1 MGASDN
7 KKRTAAQS
15 ETKQKTSKDFDFFRT
30 VSILQDLD
38 DKQLHRVYR
47 IADRKKIASGTV
59 IMKEGEPG
67 DSMYLFFSGEVEVL
81 NTLTMKMGKGDFA
94 ETEKSMVRLN
104 AEVVSFFGEMAL
116 LENDTRSATI
126 TAVSDCILYEISRED
141 FQQLGAENPA
151 IGYAILM
158 RMARGLCARIR
169 KSNRDI
175 LKLTT
180 ALSIALSR

>member
-1 MGASDN
+1 MPPKNSN
-7 KKRTAAQS
+7 
-15 ETKQKTSKDFDFFRT
+15 DFNFFRS
-30 VSILQDLD
+30 VSLLQDLND
-38 DKQLHRVYR
+38 EQLHRVYR
-47 IADRKKIASGTV
+47 IADKKKVNSGTV
-59 IMKEGEPG
+59 IMREGDSG

-116 LENDTRSATI
+116 LENDARSATI
-126 TAVSDCILYEISRED
+126 TAVSDCILYEISRDD
-141 FQQLGAENPA
+141 FQQLGLENPA
-151 IGYAILM
+151 IGYAILLQM
-158 RMARGLCARIR
+158 SKGLCARIR